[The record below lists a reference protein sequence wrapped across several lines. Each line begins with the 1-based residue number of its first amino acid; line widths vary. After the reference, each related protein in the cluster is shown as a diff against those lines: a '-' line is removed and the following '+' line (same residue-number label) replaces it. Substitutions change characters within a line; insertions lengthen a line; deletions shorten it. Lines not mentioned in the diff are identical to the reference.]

1 MWDSERGIIG
11 IGYEGLTLEGLT
23 DRLAAG
29 GVATLVDVRLNAISR
44 KRGFSKKS
52 LQAHL
57 LDHGIQYLHMPELGN
72 VRDNRAGFS
81 DPGSI
86 EGNAARAKFEER
98 LATPEAIARLD
109 ELVSLAESS
118 HVAVLCFEARETEC
132 HRHEVL
138 GAVRD
143 RLTELVH

>member
-11 IGYEGLTLEGLT
+11 IGYEGVTLDDLT
-23 DRLAAG
+23 DRLSAW

-44 KRGFSKKS
+44 KRGFSKKA

-57 LDHGIQYLHMPELGN
+57 LGQGIQYIHMPELGN
-72 VRDNRAGFS
+72 FRDNRAGFS
-81 DPGSI
+81 DPGSA
-86 EGNAARAKFEER
+86 EGNAARVKFQER
-98 LATPEAIARLD
+98 LATPEALTRLD
-109 ELVSLAESS
+109 ELVSLAGSS